1 MFKQLTIFAAIWAL
15 ELNAAEII
23 HFDNLEQIKA
33 DFVERSVKMVP
44 SRESNIRDIKYRI
57 NLKET
62 DINGDNKNDYKV
74 WGIWDLGRPSQSR
87 VYLCA
92 SSEKD
97 CSKGGYCYAGYFPGP
112 EIDKGIP
119 DLKCKE

>member
-1 MFKQLTIFAAIWAL
+1 MIKLFIVLTAVSGFAVNAL
-15 ELNAAEII
+15 EVK
-23 HFDNLEQIKA
+23 HFVNQEQIKA
-33 DFVERSVKMVP
+33 DFLQRTAEMSTRAAEKIKNNTYRS
-44 SRESNIRDIKYRI
+44 
-57 NLKET
+57 NLEEV
-62 DINGDNKNDYKV
+62 DINGDGKIDIQM
-74 WGIWDLGRPSQSR
+74 WGRYDLGRPEKSR

-92 SSEKD
+92 STEKD

>member
-1 MFKQLTIFAAIWAL
+1 MIKPFIVLVAVCGFSANAL
-15 ELNAAEII
+15 ESKR
-23 HFDNLEQIKA
+23 FDNQEQIKA
-33 DFVERSVKMVP
+33 DFLQRTVKKSP
-44 SRESNIRDIKYRI
+44 WTSDKIKSNTYRV
-57 NLKET
+57 NQEELDT
-62 DINGDNKNDYKV
+62 NGDGKADV
-74 WGIWDLGRPSQSR
+74 QMWGMADLGRPSQSR

-92 SSEKD
+92 STEKD

>member
-1 MFKQLTIFAAIWAL
+1 MIKPFIVLVAVCGFSANAL
-15 ELNAAEII
+15 ESKR
-23 HFDNLEQIKA
+23 FDNQEQIKA
-33 DFVERSVKMVP
+33 DFLQRTVKKSP
-44 SRESNIRDIKYRI
+44 WTSDKIKNDTYRV
-57 NLKET
+57 NQEELDT
-62 DINGDNKNDYKV
+62 NGDGKNDV
-74 WGIWDLGRPSQSR
+74 QMWGMADLGRPSQRR

-92 SSEKD
+92 STEKD

>member
-1 MFKQLTIFAAIWAL
+1 MIKPLIVLITVCGFAA
-15 ELNAAEII
+15 NASEIKR
-23 HFDNLEQIKA
+23 FENQEQIKA
-33 DFVERSVKMVP
+33 DFLQRTADMSPRAADM
-44 SRESNIRDIKYRI
+44 IKNNTYRV
-57 NLKET
+57 NYEEL
-62 DINGDNKNDYKV
+62 DINSDGKNDMQM
-74 WGIWDLGRPSQSR
+74 WGMADLGRPSLSR

-92 SSEKD
+92 STEKD

>member
-1 MFKQLTIFAAIWAL
+1 MIKPFIVLVSVFGFSANAL
-15 ELNAAEII
+15 EIKRFGNQG
-23 HFDNLEQIKA
+23 QIKA
-33 DFVERSVKMVP
+33 DFLQRTADMSPRAAGM
-44 SRESNIRDIKYRI
+44 IKNNTYRI
-57 NLKET
+57 NHEELDT
-62 DINGDNKNDYKV
+62 NGDGKADV
-74 WGIWDLGRPSQSR
+74 QMWGMADLGRPSQRR

-92 SSEKD
+92 STEKD

>member
-1 MFKQLTIFAAIWAL
+1 MIKAFIVLVAVCGFSA
-15 ELNAAEII
+15 NAVEIKR
-23 HFDNLEQIKA
+23 FDNQEQIKA
-33 DFVERSVKMVP
+33 DFLQRTVKKSP
-44 SRESNIRDIKYRI
+44 WTSDKIKNNTYRV
-57 NLKET
+57 NQEELDT
-62 DINGDNKNDYKV
+62 NGDGKNDV
-74 WGIWDLGRPSQSR
+74 QMWGMADLGRPSQRR

-92 SSEKD
+92 STEKD